1 MPSQLI
7 KIAKT
12 PALEC
17 SPPKSIYEASLSPS
31 LLTLVVTSGVL
42 TGCGHSGLPIL
53 FRGGP
58 HLASNL
64 VFLENY
70 KISQETIAA
79 YWRQTIIW
87 KTHEPWCA
95 PLLLGLH
102 ERCSTHS
109 SAASYSKIG
118 LAWLHILK
126 ETPNHQC
133 ICLLVKGSQH
143 LSLVQK
149 KGLTRAIP
157 L

>member
-1 MPSQLI
+1 MLHNSFPIRDLLPSSAAKVTLGQFFCDDFSCMPSQLI

-79 YWRQTIIW
+79 YWRQTII
-87 KTHEPWCA
+87 
-95 PLLLGLH
+95 
-102 ERCSTHS
+102 
-109 SAASYSKIG
+109 
-118 LAWLHILK
+118 LK
-126 ETPNHQC
+126 DP
-133 ICLLVKGSQH
+133 
-143 LSLVQK
+143 
-149 KGLTRAIP
+149 
-157 L
+157 